1 MARIRQAEEPLLV
14 ELSKLVAESEDGA
27 QLLQTPYDSPICRLS
42 YNHDVKCIEVVWQ
55 KYATSPQL
63 RYVHETILGLLE
75 QHNASKILSD
85 DSNLPIIHAEDQRW
99 IVEQWLPRAKA
110 AGFKAVASVIA
121 RTFFGRV
128 AIGAIQ
134 SKLAREVHVRNFR
147 DVPSARSWLKDF
159 PSVDLCC
166 LTERG
171 SAE

>member
-1 MARIRQAEEPLLV
+1 MVGPPRRRRQMARVRQAEEPLLV

-42 YNHDVKCIEVVWQ
+42 YNHDVKCIEVLWH

-110 AGFKAVASVIA
+110 AGFKAVASVIS

-128 AIGAIQ
+128 AIGQ
-134 SKLAREVHVRNFR
+134 SN
-147 DVPSARSWLKDF
+147 PSSRAKYTFATFATSTLHA
-159 PSVDLCC
+159 V
-166 LTERG
+166 G
-171 SAE
+171 